1 MNDFQDRISPKN
13 KLIIRLGCHADEPI
27 YWYLKL
33 RGRKGFQSGKLN
45 NSRELKDICN
55 LSHCD
60 VTILVSTSFIIYR
73 KVELHKKKIIRNL
86 KYLKFS
92 FEKTIVGNID
102 NFHTVILKYDKIFC
116 YVAAVE
122 HELMSCW
129 LKWLDNAGISISL
142 MIPDVLTLPFSE
154 DKCSLLKLDSQWLI
168 RNGEYSGFSIKE
180 SIFDK
185 LHLVKDKNLSTNRV
199 NYISEQQKKAH
210 LLNFCDAL
218 SIMAENINKDGVN
231 FLSGKYS
238 RYRERKSGLFSS
250 FRTISFGFLLS
261 IGMIFNLLYNKKM
274 VERDIDMLNEIS
286 LSFYAR
292 YPSLKQLDLDS
303 HDLNYYNNS
312 LSDDIDFIKI
322 LHASSVFIKNLSNP
336 INRINFS
343 HSDGAIVFN
352 LDEVEGG
359 GLENE
364 LDELNVEGVTV
375 SKFTHDDKT
384 YDMVF
389 KY

>member
-45 NSRELKDICN
+45 NSMELKDICN

-73 KVELHKKKIIRNL
+73 KVELHKKKMIRNL

-92 FEKTIVGNID
+92 FEKTIIGNID
-102 NFHTVILKYDKIFC
+102 NFHTVILKYDKNFC

-185 LHLVKDKNLSTNRV
+185 LHLVKDKNLSTNRF

-210 LLNFCDAL
+210 LINFCDAL

-238 RYRERKSGLFSS
+238 RYRERKSGFFSS

-322 LHASSVFIKNLSNP
+322 LHASSVFIENLSNP

-352 LDEVEGG
+352 LDEVERGM
-359 GLENE
+359 LENE

>member
-1 MNDFQDRISPKN
+1 M
-13 KLIIRLGCHADEPI
+13 
-27 YWYLKL
+27 
-33 RGRKGFQSGKLN
+33 
-45 NSRELKDICN
+45 ELKDICN

-92 FEKTIVGNID
+92 FEKTIIGNID
-102 NFHTVILKYDKIFC
+102 NFHTVILKYDKNFC

-185 LHLVKDKNLSTNRV
+185 IHLVKDKNLSTNRV

-210 LLNFCDAL
+210 LINFCDAL

-238 RYRERKSGLFSS
+238 RYRERKSGFFPPL
-250 FRTISFGFLLS
+250 GLLALV
-261 IGMIFNLLYNKKM
+261 FYY
-274 VERDIDMLNEIS
+274 
-286 LSFYAR
+286 LS
-292 YPSLKQLDLDS
+292 
-303 HDLNYYNNS
+303 
-312 LSDDIDFIKI
+312 
-322 LHASSVFIKNLSNP
+322 V
-336 INRINFS
+336 
-343 HSDGAIVFN
+343 
-352 LDEVEGG
+352 
-359 GLENE
+359 
-364 LDELNVEGVTV
+364 
-375 SKFTHDDKT
+375 
-384 YDMVF
+384 
-389 KY
+389 